1 MAPWHIGVHVIRD
14 VHAHFLG
21 CRSKVKV
28 TGSNLRQLDLYLH
41 EIEKPFPDH
50 SLTIVP
56 AIVMKLYGK
65 VHLTWVKCPIVFGG
79 CKSKVKLSGVKT

>member
-1 MAPWHIGVHVIRD
+1 MVPWHIGVHVIRD
-14 VHAHFLG
+14 AHAHFLG
-21 CRSKVKV
+21 CRSRSR
-28 TGSNLRQLDLYLH
+28 GQILANLTYILH

-50 SLTIVP
+50 NLRIVS